1 MNIKNSGLNKQYLV
15 SDTILFQLWQEE
27 IIFLL
32 QKILLIP
39 ILREYLIPWSI
50 VLHQIA
56 RIWNCQRQIIIIV
69 SFSLHLSEK

>member
-39 ILREYLIPWSI
+39 ILREYLILWFNRFAPNRENMK
-50 VLHQIA
+50 LPTPNHYH
-56 RIWNCQRQIIIIV
+56 
-69 SFSLHLSEK
+69 SFL

>member
-50 VLHQIA
+50 VLYQIA

>member
-1 MNIKNSGLNKQYLV
+1 MLWSQTKCKLSTLFYIPDSVMNIKNSGLNKQYLV

-39 ILREYLIPWSI
+39 ILREYLIP
-50 VLHQIA
+50 
-56 RIWNCQRQIIIIV
+56 
-69 SFSLHLSEK
+69 